1 MPQKLVCELL
11 ELWFYPESRSKNG
24 VTVING
30 DETHDPSPPT
40 TRHIYRN
47 QISKHKTNKVDEK
60 MSRVGYRECPGRGG
74 RDRGREEQW
83 LTRW

>member
-11 ELWFYPESRSKNG
+11 ELKLHPESRSKNG

-30 DETHDPSPPT
+30 DETHVPSPPT

-47 QISKHKTNKVDEK
+47 
-60 MSRVGYRECPGRGG
+60 
-74 RDRGREEQW
+74 
-83 LTRW
+83 